1 MAETALKLT
10 VELALASIEANDE
23 LSFVNALR
31 DVVVSKLYLNYPE
44 GIGDVG
50 STITALIDELRQSL
64 EVGIY
69 RVCHP

>member
-1 MAETALKLT
+1 MAETFLKLT
-10 VELALASIEANDE
+10 VEFALASIEANDE

-31 DVVVSKLYLNYPE
+31 DVVVSKSYVNYPE
-44 GIGDVG
+44 WIGDVG
-50 STITALIDELRQSL
+50 STITALIDELRQLL